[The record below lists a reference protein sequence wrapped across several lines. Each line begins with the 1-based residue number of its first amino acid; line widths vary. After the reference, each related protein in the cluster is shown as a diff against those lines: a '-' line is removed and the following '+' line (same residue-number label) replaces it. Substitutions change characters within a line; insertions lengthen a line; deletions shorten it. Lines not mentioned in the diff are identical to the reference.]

1 MSDTAATNPTDDT
14 TEPVL
19 PPEVAPE
26 ATAEGQEPVVDET
39 PELDQDPVQPDP
51 LEASADEADQVADT
65 VEVEVNG
72 LKYRV
77 PAALRD
83 GYLMHGDYT
92 SKTQELAGRT
102 KALEGEREAF
112 NQQAQ
117 NHRENVGDWGELAHT
132 EKLLESFRQ
141 VNWQELY
148 SEDPEQHQQ
157 LSVQFNV
164 LRDQREVIGTRI
176 QQREHDTRV
185 ASERNLANRRDQL
198 QATLTREIP
207 NYSSDLR
214 GKMDDTAI
222 RHGYSRSEIETVT
235 DPRMMKMLH
244 LAHLGEQVLQR
255 KRAATAQPAPTPV
268 KPVQKV
274 GGGKP
279 PDSGP
284 KDKQGIEAWMRSRD
298 QQLKRGT
305 G

>member
-1 MSDTAATNPTDDT
+1 MSDTAATNPADDT
-14 TEPVL
+14 IEPVL
-19 PPEVAPE
+19 LPEVAPE

-39 PELDQDPVQPDP
+39 PELDQDPVQPEP
-51 LEASADEADQVADT
+51 LDVATDEAADPAT

-77 PAALRD
+77 PAALKD
-83 GYLMHGDYT
+83 GYLMLGDYT
-92 SKTQELAGRT
+92 SKTQDLAGKT

-164 LRDQREVIGTRI
+164 LRDQREVIGNRI
-176 QQREHDTRV
+176 QQRERDTRV
-185 ASERNLANRRDQL
+185 VAEREHANRRDQL

-255 KRAATAQPAPTPV
+255 KRAAIAQPAPTPV

-298 QQLKRGT
+298 QQLRRGA